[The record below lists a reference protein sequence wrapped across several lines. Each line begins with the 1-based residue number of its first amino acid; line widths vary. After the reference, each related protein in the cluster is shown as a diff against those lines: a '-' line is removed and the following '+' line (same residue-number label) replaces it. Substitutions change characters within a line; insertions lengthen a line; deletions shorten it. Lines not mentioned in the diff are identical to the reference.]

1 MYPEVEPVGVFD
13 SLIGDIASGEGLSPD
28 NRDGSKKLP
37 GCKDEGLLVVWDNV
51 DELLDVF
58 RRS

>member
-1 MYPEVEPVGVFD
+1 MYPEDAAFGVLD
-13 SLIGDIASGEGLSPD
+13 SLIGDIASGEGLRPD
-28 NRDGSKKLP
+28 NREGSKKLP
-37 GCKDEGLLVVWDNV
+37 GCKEEGLPVVWDNV